1 MTKNWIAGAL
11 AALALLAGCHS
22 GGHNQNT
29 AEVRALNA
37 VVDAEPLDVLVDDSV
52 KASAV
57 PLGSVSS
64 YFETNSGTR
73 DVKVRS
79 STTQTILSDKSTG
92 FADGQN
98 ATLLMYGKRASLATS
113 VLSDDTTAISTS
125 GHLRVRVA
133 NLAPDAGTVDVYLAN
148 GDISALPVTIPSAT
162 YSSVTASAEI
172 SPGSFQVT
180 VTTAGTRDILLQSAA
195 QTFTAGQYVTIVIV
209 PSPGGKLV
217 NAILLVQG
225 TGGAAT
231 FVQNPSARLKAT
243 NAIADASAVNFRVD
257 GTALLLNVP
266 FAGSS
271 SYVTVNGGSHTLQL
285 ELANVPGTTAASLTK
300 TLDASRDY
308 SLVALG
314 TAASPQIVALTDD
327 NSSPAA
333 GFAKVRFVNALAG
346 MSSVDVQVNFASQ
359 VSGLPFGTGS
369 AYYSLAPSLTYTF
382 AFATPGGLTVLATV
396 NNQEIDAGAVYT
408 VYLLGSTAAPQIRVV
423 RDR

>member
-1 MTKNWIAGAL
+1 MKKIWIAAAM
-11 AALALLAGCHS
+11 AALGLLAGCHN

-29 AEVRALNA
+29 AQARVLNA

-52 KASAV
+52 KATAV
-57 PLGSVSS
+57 PLGSTSA
-64 YFETNSGTR
+64 YFEVNSGTR

-79 STTQTILSDKSTG
+79 STTQTILSDKNTG
-92 FADGQN
+92 FPDGAN
-98 ATLLMYGKRASLATS
+98 NTLLLYGKRASLATS
-113 VLSDDTTAISTS
+113 VLTDDTTAISTS
-125 GHLRVRVA
+125 GHLRVRVV
-133 NLAPDAGTVDVYLAN
+133 NLAADSGTVDVYLAN

-162 YSSVTASAEI
+162 YSAVTASAEI
-172 SPGSFQVT
+172 SPGSFQV
-180 VTTAGTRDILLQSAA
+180 VITTAGTRDILLQSAA
-195 QTFTAGQYVTIVIV
+195 QSFTAGQYVTIVIV

-225 TGGAAT
+225 TGGTAT

-300 TLDASRDY
+300 TLDPSRDY
-308 SLVALG
+308 SLVAVG
-314 TAASPQIVALTDD
+314 TSAAPQLAALTDD

-333 GFAKVRFVNALAG
+333 GFAKVRFVDALAG

-359 VSGLPFGTGS
+359 VSGLAFAS
-369 AYYSLAPSLTYTF
+369 ASSYYNLAPSLTYTF

-396 NNQEIDAGAVYT
+396 SNQEIDAGAVYT
-408 VYLLGSTAAPQIRVV
+408 VYLLGSTGSPQIRVV